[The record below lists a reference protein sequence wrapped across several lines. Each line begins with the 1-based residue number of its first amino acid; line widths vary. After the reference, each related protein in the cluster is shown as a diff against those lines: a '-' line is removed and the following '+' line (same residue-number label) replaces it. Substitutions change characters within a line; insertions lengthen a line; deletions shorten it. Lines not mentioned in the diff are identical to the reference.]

1 MKLTDTTD
9 PLDAEHYALDFNV
22 CQFWEL
28 KWNKNEDVSDV
39 LRYLADHISKFE
51 SSCEKIGVKYVV
63 DDIEIDF
70 NDKIIYLY
78 LMRSMTKEE
87 KSVAKKQLKA
97 KEEKEDIEHV
107 EYIKSEAK
115 RLKLL

>member
-22 CQFWEL
+22 CQSWEL

-51 SSCEKIGVKYVV
+51 SSCEKLGVKYVV
-63 DDIEIDF
+63 DDINIDF
-70 NDKIIYLY
+70 ENNTIDVYF
-78 LMRSMTKEE
+78 MRSMTKEE
-87 KSVAKKQLKA
+87 KNVVKKQFKV
-97 KEEKEDIEHV
+97 KKEKEDIEHV